1 MRIQFAAAL
10 LMTTLLCACT
20 TPPDLT
26 ALETALTTRQARL
39 PASLASGDFGLAVRQ
54 AITTSPMLGRG
65 QAALREAEAGLLAE
79 SGAFQPQI
87 SLGLRPEGTGGLG
100 LTSFGAIS
108 QLIYDGGASNAR
120 ETAAQARVLG
130 GLAGRIDAGSRAA
143 LSAVEAW
150 SAAATARAL
159 VQVSEASLTSLEA
172 TTAQIEERTSA
183 GLGSSVD
190 ALTARSRLA
199 NERAAVVAARS
210 EASRAEAIF
219 IETFGHAPQPGLSLP
234 PQAPPAPDGGA
245 ASSPILQR
253 AEAELLAAQAERAA
267 VLAGRVPML
276 SFTVSAIP
284 GAQPVAGLA
293 SQQLLSPSRGRTAK
307 LAAAEA
313 RIDARRVDLD
323 ATRRE
328 LESRSRILTAELL
341 AVANRLTATHEARE
355 ANRANLEVAREQ
367 FQAGRRSLIELLD
380 AEREALA
387 SERQQILAEHDRAVL
402 GYAALA
408 ATGDILDVF
417 GVTLPA
423 TPDSGQAPE

>member
-26 ALETALTTRQARL
+26 ALETAVTTRQARL
-39 PASLASGDFGLAVRQ
+39 PASLASGDFGLAVKQ
-54 AITTSPMLGRG
+54 ALANSPTLGRG

-79 SGAFQPQI
+79 GGAFVPQI
-87 SLGLRPEGTGGLG
+87 SLGLRPDGSGGLG

-210 EASRAEAIF
+210 EATRA
-219 IETFGHAPQPGLSLP
+219 
-234 PQAPPAPDGGA
+234 
-245 ASSPILQR
+245 
-253 AEAELLAAQAERAA
+253 
-267 VLAGRVPML
+267 
-276 SFTVSAIP
+276 
-284 GAQPVAGLA
+284 
-293 SQQLLSPSRGRTAK
+293 
-307 LAAAEA
+307 
-313 RIDARRVDLD
+313 
-323 ATRRE
+323 
-328 LESRSRILTAELL
+328 
-341 AVANRLTATHEARE
+341 
-355 ANRANLEVAREQ
+355 
-367 FQAGRRSLIELLD
+367 
-380 AEREALA
+380 
-387 SERQQILAEHDRAVL
+387 
-402 GYAALA
+402 
-408 ATGDILDVF
+408 
-417 GVTLPA
+417 
-423 TPDSGQAPE
+423 